1 MRIRKYARG
10 GRRLATVAMLGMSW
24 NGAGL
29 VHRMGRV
36 EAPGFLAHALW

>member
-1 MRIRKYARG
+1 MRIPEVCEG
-10 GRRLATVAMLGMSW
+10 GRRLATVAMLGVSW